1 MENNEKI
8 YDGWE
13 LEHFDLSKNF
23 RNYQFSIMNKFIKG
37 NVAEI
42 GPGNGINI
50 NNYLNSCISLDL
62 FEPNQ
67 KLFKNLNKNFGS
79 LKKVSIINKKFD
91 GSDEKYDSILYLDV
105 LEHIEDDE
113 KEILKA
119 LKSLR
124 KDGNLILN
132 VPAYKFLYSDFDND
146 VGHYRRY
153 SKKDFL
159 IIAEKLKLNIL
170 SIKYYDS
177 IGFLLSL
184 LSKIFSSNYK
194 KNFQTKIKFWDSLII
209 FSKLIDK
216 ITFNLFGKSLFIVIK
231 K

>member
-23 RNYQFSIMNKFIKG
+23 RNYQFSIINKFIKG